1 MKKAV
6 FFLFFLIFSSFLTA
20 ADELNFKFSAA
31 VQAGDVKLA
40 AELLRSGADINY
52 VDEDWPLF
60 VTAASAGDIAMVEF
74 FLKNGANIELRGP
87 DGKSALLHAISIKN
101 ERLADILIAAGATS
115 MSRTQIRKT
124 R

>member
-60 VTAASAGDIAMVEF
+60 VGSIRVCFCLFRRVRVSDKKFRLCRSTA
-74 FLKNGANIELRGP
+74 
-87 DGKSALLHAISIKN
+87 
-101 ERLADILIAAGATS
+101 
-115 MSRTQIRKT
+115 
-124 R
+124 